1 MPKTGANKKSAS
13 ARPKT
18 MASTGAE
25 EKAPTDTTQ
34 ETFVILDPMQMH
46 TEAMNSCREYK
57 ETWEGYFRNHI
68 LTEQRYALITRI
80 LFTYPSKHKTSVL
93 LHRTFPIL
101 KNAALSDFEPGFAIK
116 NAQFNTL
123 GNVDLKFCATFD
135 TREHGRVFLVAISCL
150 SPDPDPN
157 ICGLKIGRL
166 APSAKHLTL
175 SMTNYGDPD
184 NVHVFMVSLVVPFTG
199 CRLCSQLGHSPD
211 TRPRMRK
218 CGRCWKN
225 NGTPVW
231 YCDPECQRLDYK
243 RHRRCDG
250 CGAASSSESAYSC
263 I

>member
-1 MPKTGANKKSAS
+1 MPKTSANKKGAS

-18 MASTGAE
+18 MSSTGSE
-25 EKAPTDTTQ
+25 EEAPTDTAQ

-46 TEAMNSCREYK
+46 TEAMNSCQEYK

-101 KNAALSDFEPGFAIK
+101 KGAALSDFEPGFAIK
-116 NAQFNTL
+116 HAQFNTL
-123 GNVDLKFCATFD
+123 GNVDLKFCAAFD

-150 SPDPDPN
+150 PPDVDPD

-184 NVHVFMVSLVVPFTG
+184 DVHVFMVSLVVPFTG

-250 CGAASSSESAYSC
+250 CGVGC